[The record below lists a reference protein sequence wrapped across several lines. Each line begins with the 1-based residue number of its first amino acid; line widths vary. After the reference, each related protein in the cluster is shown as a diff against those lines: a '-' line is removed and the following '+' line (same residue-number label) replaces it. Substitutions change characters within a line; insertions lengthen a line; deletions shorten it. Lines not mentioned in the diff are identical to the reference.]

1 MESEDYCNKIRAE
14 FPKYQLFLIELW
26 NDMYNTIADNRPDCE
41 VIKTRI
47 ISSLTAN
54 ESKAEEESAMAFIS
68 NDSFVSKLL
77 NNFRKRT
84 NKL

>member
-1 MESEDYCNKIRAE
+1 M
-14 FPKYQLFLIELW
+14 ELW
-26 NDMYNTIADNRPDCE
+26 NDMYNRIADNRPDCE
-41 VIKTRI
+41 VIKEKI
-47 ISSLTAN
+47 DSSLIAN
-54 ESKAEEESAMAFIS
+54 EYKAEEESATAFSS